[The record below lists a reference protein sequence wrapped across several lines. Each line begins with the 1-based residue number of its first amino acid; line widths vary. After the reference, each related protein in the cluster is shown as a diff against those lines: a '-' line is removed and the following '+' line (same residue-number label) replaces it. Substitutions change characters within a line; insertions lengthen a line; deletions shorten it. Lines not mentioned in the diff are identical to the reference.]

1 MSNNSGYT
9 TLHLSTKTP
18 GSAFKSGSLISGPL
32 EGGIVV
38 TIQTIWSVGESIITI
53 TGFGISLGGP
63 LSTGTPGSYFDS
75 GGLKTGPLEGGVVV
89 NSGKTISEE
98 RKSIMNGSNFS
109 NGCGLSLGR
118 RSIFFSR
125 PLANTLDTSVGIRSS
140 GTGMTSDTSSQVKTI
155 VGTVEAIVTIRIVTV
170 ESISGFSLS
179 LSIS

>member
-53 TGFGISLGGP
+53 TGFGISLSGP
-63 LSTGTPGSYFDS
+63 LSKTTSPGSYFDS
-75 GGLKTGPLEGGVVV
+75 GGLETGPLEGGVVV
-89 NSGKTISEE
+89 NSGNTISEE
-98 RKSIMNGSNFS
+98 RISISNWSNFS
-109 NGCGLSLGR
+109 NGCNFSLGR
-118 RSIFFSR
+118 GSLFFSR
-125 PLANTLDTSVGIRSS
+125 PFANTLDTSVGIRSS

-155 VGTVEAIVTIRIVTV
+155 VGTVE
-170 ESISGFSLS
+170 
-179 LSIS
+179 